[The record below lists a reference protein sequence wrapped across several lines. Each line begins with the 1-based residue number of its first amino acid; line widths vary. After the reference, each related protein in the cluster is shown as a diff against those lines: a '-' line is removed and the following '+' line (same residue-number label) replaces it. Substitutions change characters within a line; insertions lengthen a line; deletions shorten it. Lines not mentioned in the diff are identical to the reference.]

1 MKADLRENIDQLEDI
16 PKKDRRSIYDAALA
30 MIVAGGNMPL
40 LYNPLLKLAG
50 MSTSRAGEITRLLL
64 FRAKAFTEQESR
76 MRLGITH
83 AVWMYAN
90 SPCMM
95 NPGAPTDA
103 DLKQDAAHQAANG
116 KKFEIAKGL
125 QINSEWT
132 LPGRGAG
139 CKCVSRSVIPGL

>member
-1 MKADLRENIDQLEDI
+1 
-16 PKKDRRSIYDAALA
+16 
-30 MIVAGGNMPL
+30 MPL
-40 LYNPLLKLAG
+40 LYTPLFKLDG
-50 MSTSRAGEITRLLL
+50 MSASRAGEITRLLL

-90 SPCMM
+90 APCMM
-95 NPGAPTDA
+95 NPRSPTDA

-125 QINSEWT
+125 KINGERV
-132 LPGRGAG
+132 LPGRDPG